1 MLSGEDVGGVVDAAL
16 EEDIGDGDIT
26 SRLVVPSDARAVAQL
41 VARAPGI
48 IAGIE
53 IARAVFLKM
62 DPQAAVIMESR
73 DGDRVREGQ
82 VLARIEGQA
91 AGVLS
96 AERTALNFLMHLSGI
111 ATLTAQFVERVKG
124 TGATILDTR
133 KTMPG
138 LRALE
143 KYAVRMGG
151 GSNHRMGLD
160 DMILIK
166 DNHVHLA
173 GGVRQALERVSERE
187 ARSLPVEIE
196 VSDLAQV
203 REALEAGAERLL
215 LDNMEIGTLEQ
226 AVALAKGR
234 AKVEASGGVTLES
247 VREIAL
253 TGVDFISVG
262 ALTHSAPAL
271 DVSLEVTVS

>member
-1 MLSGEDVGGVVDAAL
+1 MLSEEEIGGVVDAAL

-26 SRLVVPSDARAVAQL
+26 CRLVVPPDARAVGEL
-41 VARAPGI
+41 VAEAPGI
-48 IAGIE
+48 VAGLE
-53 IARAVFLKM
+53 IARAVFLRV
-62 DPQAAVIMESR
+62 DPQAVVLLESR

-82 VLARIEGQA
+82 VLARVEGQA
-91 AGVLS
+91 AGVLT

-166 DNHVHLA
+166 DNHIHLA
-173 GGVRQALERVSERE
+173 GGVRQALERVSRRE
-187 ARSLPVEIE
+187 GKSLPVEIE

-215 LDNMEIGTLEQ
+215 LDNMEIGTLRQ
-226 AVALAKGR
+226 AVILAKGR
-234 AKVEASGGVTLES
+234 AKVEASGGVTLET
-247 VREIAL
+247 VREVAL

-271 DVSLEVTVS
+271 DMSLEVSTT